1 MIKTYP
7 KPSWSWPAR
16 LAIKIPR
23 AVVMNVVA
31 KGVAK
36 GVAKFDNLT
45 GKTDQQ

>member
-1 MIKTYP
+1 MIKTHP

-36 GVAKFDNLT
+36 FDNLI